1 MIQLDTIAAL
11 RAWRSQHP
19 QVAFVPTMGN
29 LHAGHLSLIN
39 LAQQHA
45 DHVLVSIFVN
55 PLQFGAGEDFNRY
68 PRTLE
73 HDRTLLTSAGAAAL
87 FVPSTTDLYPNEQT
101 CYIELPAVS
110 NTLCGASRPGHFRGV
125 ATVVMKLFNL
135 VQPDVAVFGHK
146 DYQQLSLI
154 HRMTDEFCLPIRI
167 LAGDTVRA
175 ADGLALSSRNQYLNA
190 QQRAQAPQL
199 YQQLQYIATQLKLG
213 QRDFDKLEQ
222 TAVQSLE
229 QQGWQVDY
237 VSIRDDTLEPPAPTT
252 SHWVVLAAARLGTT
266 RLIDN
271 ECINS
276 RI

>member
-19 QVAFVPTMGN
+19 QVALVPTMGN

-87 FVPSTTDLYPNEQT
+87 FVPSTTDLYPHEQT

-154 HRMTDEFCLPIRI
+154 RRMTDEFCLPIRI

-199 YQQLQYIATQLKLG
+199 YQQLQYIVTQLKLG

-271 ECINS
+271 ECIKLK
-276 RI
+276 